1 MPSKTLAILLLCA
14 VLPACGSSQHAAP
27 GARSGSAVAN
37 QASEAEDLARRG
49 REAAAAGDA
58 VRAEQYLALAIEKGA
73 KGADLLPTLLRVCLS
88 SSHLRAALNHAQ
100 PFLARHPDD
109 DQLRY
114 LVASIHL
121 SLGQH
126 DEAKATLELLLLRK
140 PEHPDAH
147 YLLGVVEAESNVDSA
162 REHFRAYLEHA
173 PNGRHAPEVRS
184 RLSELLIRERQ
195 ATSAPAEQALL
206 AERGPREPAPA
217 APSSGNWL
225 DFRAPRVATPTTSGR
240 SE

>member
-1 MPSKTLAILLLCA
+1 MLPKNLAILLVCA
-14 VLPACGSSQHAAP
+14 VLPACGASQHAAP
-27 GARSGSAVAN
+27 VARAGSAVAN
-37 QASEAEDLARRG
+37 QANEAEDLARRG

-58 VRAEQYLALAIEKGA
+58 VRAEQYLALAIERGA

-140 PEHPDAH
+140 SDHADAH
-147 YLLGVVEAESNVDSA
+147 YLLGVVESESNVDSA

-195 ATSAPAEQALL
+195 ATSAPAEHAFL
-206 AERGPREPAPA
+206 AERGPQEPAL
-217 APSSGNWL
+217 APPPSGNWL
-225 DFRAPRVATPTTSGR
+225 DLRAPRVTTPQSTGR
-240 SE
+240 AE

>member
-1 MPSKTLAILLLCA
+1 
-14 VLPACGSSQHAAP
+14 
-27 GARSGSAVAN
+27 
-37 QASEAEDLARRG
+37 
-49 REAAAAGDA
+49 
-58 VRAEQYLALAIEKGA
+58 
-73 KGADLLPTLLRVCLS
+73 
-88 SSHLRAALNHAQ
+88 
-100 PFLARHPDD
+100 
-109 DQLRY
+109 
-114 LVASIHL
+114 
-121 SLGQH
+121 
-126 DEAKATLELLLLRK
+126 
-140 PEHPDAH
+140 
-147 YLLGVVEAESNVDSA
+147 VEAESNVDSA